1 MAHTRRLDDID
12 LIEMELDIE
21 KKTDL
26 INSIGVV
33 ATKVRNLAER
43 LNDESETYF
52 TLKAIDHF
60 LRFIIA
66 DTASGLAVTKEAL
79 PRVKKEVDANNSDS
93 IPK

>member
-1 MAHTRRLDDID
+1 MAHTRKLDDID
-12 LIEMELDIE
+12 LIEMELDIK

-26 INSIGVV
+26 INSIGAV

-43 LNDESETYF
+43 LNDDSETYF

-66 DTASGLAVTKEAL
+66 GTASGLAVTKEAL
-79 PRVKKEVDANNSDS
+79 PRVKKEVDANNSEAV
-93 IPK
+93 PK

>member
-1 MAHTRRLDDID
+1 MAHTRKLDDID
-12 LIEMELDIE
+12 LIEMELDIK

-26 INSIGVV
+26 INSIGSV

-43 LNDESETYF
+43 LNDDSETYF

-79 PRVKKEVDANNSDS
+79 PRVKKEVDANNSEAV
-93 IPK
+93 PK